1 MEDREDLVQR
11 CFDINDKCYGRR
23 DDLIQQLYG
32 MLAELKSNLELLEYG
47 ELTWCYD
54 DEHIEEEQIRQLK
67 STIRQHIRRLID
79 CLKACT
85 FKQKA

>member
-1 MEDREDLVQR
+1 MEDLVLR
-11 CFDINDKCYGRR
+11 CFDIYDKCYGRR

-32 MLAELKSNLELLEYG
+32 LLAELKSNLEILEYG
-47 ELTWCYD
+47 ELTCCY
-54 DEHIEEEQIRQLK
+54 DEHIEEQICQLK
-67 STIRQHIRRLID
+67 STIRQHIRRTID